1 MYHPLHRLSLVF
13 MLPVTVNFVATD
25 SSVVACKRRAN
36 SKQPVILM
44 NKPNTTIY
52 RTSAETSTTT
62 AIIGKSR
69 SLLAMTFVSA
79 ALGLVATASVASS
92 HLPTTATSPG
102 TMTIDLLPGNPD
114 NTIDLAS
121 QRVIPVAILGSA
133 DFDINDLNPRT
144 LKLRAVSQNL
154 VGKSDKSLCRQQDIN
169 EDSYMD
175 LLCDFKTISFHIEP
189 GDIAIVVN
197 AGTYQRQSLS
207 AEGVLRYLVE

>member
-1 MYHPLHRLSLVF
+1 MVPA
-13 MLPVTVNFVATD
+13 TVNFVATD
-25 SSVVACKRRAN
+25 SSVVTCKRRAN
-36 SKQPVILM
+36 SKQAVILM
-44 NKPNTTIY
+44 KKTNTTINGI
-52 RTSAETSTTT
+52 SITT
-62 AIIGKSR
+62 AIIGKYR
-69 SLLAMTFVSA
+69 SLIAVTFLIA
-79 ALGLVATASVASS
+79 ALGLVTTASVANS

-114 NTIDLAS
+114 NTIDLGS
-121 QRVIPVAILGSA
+121 QRVIPIAILGSA
-133 DFDINDLNPRT
+133 GFDINDLNPRT

-169 EDSYMD
+169 EDSFMD
-175 LLCDFKTISFHIEP
+175 LLCDFKIIGFHVEP